1 MLDTTKRPN
10 SRPGQ
15 GEATLRGQTIF
26 FQYRFLFFNFFSNI
40 KSFTGTKYIWTTS
53 CRNWKACVC
62 LLSTLFFPNPTQNQ
76 NKDFFHSTERQQ
88 LSVIQITSSCT
99 NFGFSS
105 RQDKTSINL
114 LVERE
119 QCPIDYQTRKI
130 RFPSPPRPFLELV
143 SIMEQDN
150 IYRDAKLPHCQ
161 RKEALQNVNRQN
173 REMWLLELFEQDF
186 VMEAPEVSQVPF
198 GTTVDCTLCFFFFLK
213 EIKKKKGK
221 KSQ

>member
-1 MLDTTKRPN
+1 MSFIHP
-10 SRPGQ
+10 
-15 GEATLRGQTIF
+15 
-26 FQYRFLFFNFFSNI
+26 LFFS
-40 KSFTGTKYIWTTS
+40 KSHPGSKKKKKKFIY
-53 CRNWKACVC
+53 
-62 LLSTLFFPNPTQNQ
+62 
-76 NKDFFHSTERQQ
+76 STEKEQ

-105 RQDKTSINL
+105 RQDKTSINS

-130 RFPSPPRPFLELV
+130 RFPPPSPLPVLL

-173 REMWLLELFEQDF
+173 RE
-186 VMEAPEVSQVPF
+186 
-198 GTTVDCTLCFFFFLK
+198 T
-213 EIKKKKGK
+213 
-221 KSQ
+221 

>member
-1 MLDTTKRPN
+1 MYVFYPP
-10 SRPGQ
+10 S
-15 GEATLRGQTIF
+15 F
-26 FQYRFLFFNFFSNI
+26 FQIPPRI
-40 KSFTGTKYIWTTS
+40 KIKI
-53 CRNWKACVC
+53 
-62 LLSTLFFPNPTQNQ
+62 
-76 NKDFFHSTERQQ
+76 FFHSTERQQ

-130 RFPSPPRPFLELV
+130 RFPSPPRPFPALV

-186 VMEAPEVSQVPF
+186 VMEAPEVSKVPF
-198 GTTVDCTLCFFFFLK
+198 GTAVDCTLCFFFFFLK
-213 EIKKKKGK
+213 EIKKKERKV